1 EASGGGE
8 HLPARPPR
16 RAHVPAAAPGS
27 PSGPGAARMPRRRP
41 WPPDRRVLAFAMAS
55 AASAAAGDA
64 GADRC
69 AEPEQGSQDVAEQF
83 RLSAAGGTDPCSAQV
98 LSTAWLMFP
107 YGMGAKLNNYVN
119 DLLVAMHR
127 GQSFAVCVGPD
138 GDLSLDPYFRDVG
151 LPRCLHC
158 KGPQLDLLDEFPV
171 LMYGTI
177 SRRRTEEVKALLY
190 QTLFQPTALLD
201 SLVGDLAQTLGISS
215 QRYVGVHVRRR
226 DKWREAQ
233 PVPLEAYAHV
243 ATHLCGVVNAT
254 RVYLATDDPNG
265 TEASLRALLGPGI
278 LGVGRAGRA
287 ARVARGTWR
296 LHQRGSQLG
305 G

>member
-41 WPPDRRVLAFAMAS
+41 WPPDRR
-55 AASAAAGDA
+55 
-64 GADRC
+64 
-69 AEPEQGSQDVAEQF
+69 
-83 RLSAAGGTDPCSAQV
+83 V

>member
-41 WPPDRRVLAFAMAS
+41 WPPDRR
-55 AASAAAGDA
+55 
-64 GADRC
+64 
-69 AEPEQGSQDVAEQF
+69 
-83 RLSAAGGTDPCSAQV
+83 V

-201 SLVGDLAQTLGISS
+201 SLVGTWACTCAGGTSGARRSPYRSRHTRTWPPTCAGSS
-215 QRYVGVHVRRR
+215 T
-226 DKWREAQ
+226 
-233 PVPLEAYAHV
+233 P
-243 ATHLCGVVNAT
+243 
-254 RVYLATDDPNG
+254 
-265 TEASLRALLGPGI
+265 
-278 LGVGRAGRA
+278 
-287 ARVARGTWR
+287 RGCTWR
-296 LHQRGSQLG
+296 RTTPTARRPA
-305 G
+305 